1 MPTCRPNQASGF
13 NQARLRLLTAR
24 CAACLLLPLA
34 TLCASPSAVAA
45 GVDRSDAGRPV
56 SLLLRDGRWIS
67 TRLDRL
73 SDDTLEFS
81 TAVAAGETGSAAA
94 AARSDILACVVGG
107 FPRSMT
113 FMTAVGA
120 SSIVFSDG
128 QLLPGIIQC
137 ESKQCA
143 LEHKW
148 LGRIPLEIERLSEI
162 RVDAA
167 RRAPSQLDSDTL
179 LLSNGDTIRGFVLS
193 LGEEI
198 PLETTEQSGEGSPAD
213 VGEQPKDPP
222 VAAEGARAS
231 TRRLRM
237 DRIAA
242 IAFATTAEATS
253 TNPMAWTADGTI
265 MRVADVALDPVSGWA
280 FTAAMQDIGASSSNG
295 AITESMMQ
303 PKALLFDRDALIPLS
318 ACGTPRMLPSESS
331 YRFEQ
336 SPEIRVD
343 PPEQALLG
351 LGEIALA
358 GPMRLQF
365 GLPERLIAVARPSV
379 FTCEVTLREPAP
391 ADARVS
397 IEIRYGGKST
407 GSVVLDASRRRETV
421 RLEWTARRSDV
432 LEISV
437 ADGGNGIA
445 GDHLVLERACF
456 VLQR

>member
-1 MPTCRPNQASGF
+1 MPIRCLIHASDVLRARPRLAP
-13 NQARLRLLTAR
+13 ARLAICGLLS
-24 CAACLLLPLA
+24 LA
-34 TLCASPSAVAA
+34 MLYASPSAVAA
-45 GVDRSDAGRPV
+45 GVARSDTGRSV

-67 TRLDRL
+67 TRLERFTND
-73 SDDTLEFS
+73 SLEFS
-81 TAVAAGETGSAAA
+81 TAVAAAETGVVAPAV
-94 AARSDILACVVGG
+94 RSDILACVVGG

-128 QLLPGIIQC
+128 QLLPGVIQC

-167 RRAPSQLDSDTL
+167 RRAPTRLDSDML

-198 PLETTEQSGEGSPAD
+198 PLETTEQSGEGSSAEPA
-213 VGEQPKDPP
+213 EQPNDPP
-222 VAAEGARAS
+222 AATEGAGPA

-237 DRIAA
+237 ERIAA
-242 IAFATTAEATS
+242 IAFAATTETASA
-253 TNPMAWTADGTI
+253 NPMAWTADGTI
-265 MRVADVALDPVSGWA
+265 MRVMDVALDPVSGWA
-280 FTAAMQDIGASSSNG
+280 FTPAMQDVGVSSSNVVI
-295 AITESMMQ
+295 AESMMQ
-303 PKALLFDRDALIPLS
+303 PKALLFDRAALIPLA

-351 LGEIALA
+351 LGEIAVA
-358 GPMRLQF
+358 GPIRLQF
-365 GLPERLIAVARPSV
+365 GLPERLIAAAKPSV
-379 FTCEVTLREPAP
+379 FTCEVALREPAP
-391 ADARVS
+391 VDARLSV
-397 IEIRYGGKST
+397 EIRYGGTST
-407 GSVVLDASRRRETV
+407 GSIVLDASRRRAAV
-421 RLEWTARRSDV
+421 RLEWTAKRGDV
-432 LEISV
+432 LDISV
-437 ADGGNGIA
+437 TDGGNGIA
-445 GDHLVLERACF
+445 GDHLVLQRACF
-456 VLQR
+456 VQQR